1 MKLCKSLA
9 ILCNV
14 IGLIIIAS
22 VLVILI
28 AVGNRMMYFN
38 SIIDTKSRVKGFF
51 SVWWMRLFVRK
62 LCTYR
67 EKITSFLG
75 NWVI

>member
-14 IGLIIIAS
+14 IGLTIIAS

-28 AVGNRMMYFN
+28 AVNNRMMYFN
-38 SIIDTKSRVKGFF
+38 SIIDIKSRVKGFF
-51 SVWWMRLFVRK
+51 FGMVDATF
-62 LCTYR
+62 C
-67 EKITSFLG
+67 
-75 NWVI
+75 

>member
-1 MKLCKSLA
+1 MEMKLCKSLA

-14 IGLIIIAS
+14 IGLTIIAS

-51 SVWWMRLFVRK
+51 SVWWM
-62 LCTYR
+62 
-67 EKITSFLG
+67 
-75 NWVI
+75 